1 MDLIKES
8 IVSARRDK
16 TLVGNLSFLLAEPF
30 GMQDSKTISQVAAIT
45 SYFDTFTHLIDDAT
59 DENRLSK
66 RSSGLVHLGI
76 DNFVEGTREGLK
88 MANHP
93 EWFFSKLQQYWK
105 EASLGEKY
113 LWRHHSNLAVYEK
126 EDFDMLGKRGSM
138 AKVPIS
144 LYADISD
151 KKDLAGVLESGLENA
166 AIAVQLFDDIF
177 DWKEDLKNEIYT
189 HPIALA
195 YNKVKQL
202 DHKSIEKGLFCNNAF
217 NDSVNEAMKYLEKGK
232 NLFCISEAYQLASM
246 LEDFTKNA
254 LYLNENAK
262 QLESRYGKSDLTE
275 DIKKLAHPLLLCH

>member
-1 MDLIKES
+1 MDQVKES
-8 IVSARRDK
+8 IVSVRRDK
-16 TLVGNLSFLLAEPF
+16 TLVGNLAYLLAEPF
-30 GMQDSKTISQVAAIT
+30 GVQDPEIISKVTSIT

-59 DENRLSK
+59 DEKKFSK
-66 RSSGLVHLGI
+66 RSSGLIHLGI
-76 DNFVEGTREGLK
+76 DNFVEGTNEGLQI
-88 MANHP
+88 ASHP
-93 EWFFSKLQQYWK
+93 EWFFLKLQQYWN
-105 EASLGEKY
+105 EASKGEKY
-113 LWRHHSNLAVYEK
+113 LWKHHSNLATYEK

-138 AKVPIS
+138 AKVPIA
-144 LYADISD
+144 LYADLFD
-151 KKDLAGVLESGLENA
+151 KKDLVDALESGLENA

-262 QLESRYGKSDLTE
+262 QLESRYGQSDLTE